1 MDEITVLS
9 SNFPRDKNVKLY
21 FQVYKNKNKK
31 TLPTG
36 TVPNF
41 IIQLFMLLLLVF
53 DFLWMIL
60 FIFRC

>member
-53 DFLWMIL
+53 DFL
-60 FIFRC
+60 